1 MKILAR
7 IVLGAL
13 VLLAIAIGFVWTT
26 VPINVP
32 WKGMLQGMDLLPGW
46 VVMEPISAELIDNR
60 LVAAPGYSVSLFA
73 EGIADARMVRVTPS
87 GDVLVAASRDGQV
100 ILLEAD
106 RDDDGAAD
114 GRRVLLEGLRRPNGM
129 DLAGGFLYVAE
140 EDAIGRV
147 AFDAASGSVTGDYHQ
162 IVTGL
167 PSGGNHWKKTIR
179 FGPDGLLYVALGS
192 SCNVCIEED
201 ARRAAI
207 LRYTAE
213 GEFVDVFATG
223 LRNSAGF
230 DWSSTDGKM
239 YATDNGRDLL
249 GDDFPPCELNVV
261 VEGGFY
267 GWPFAN
273 GAKIPD
279 PDFGSGHAA
288 AIDASIAPVHDF
300 RAHNAPLGI
309 VFLKHHNHP
318 AAYRGAAIVALHG
331 SWNRREKD
339 GYKLVSLH
347 FGADG
352 SIEER
357 DFLTGFL
364 INGQVIGRPA
374 EVAEGP
380 DGSVYVSDDYGSA
393 IYRIRYGA
401 AGEPTQAAPA
411 RKFSAG
417 YTPGLVSADERA
429 QAVKAGAAVLAREGC
444 LACHAESTTAR
455 GQVVL
460 TDLATRYTLEEMA
473 AYLATPRPP
482 MPPYKADDAQRR
494 ALAIYLL
501 ETY

>member
-1 MKILAR
+1 MR

-13 VLLAIAIGFVWTT
+13 VLLAIAIGYVWTT

-32 WKGMLQGMDLLPGW
+32 WKGMLQGMGLLPGW
-46 VVMEPISAELIDNR
+46 VAVERVSAELIDSR
-60 LVAAPGYSVSLFA
+60 LVTAPGYGVSLFA
-73 EGIADARMVRVTPS
+73 DDIADARMLRVTPS
-87 GDVLVAASRDGQV
+87 GDVLVATPRDGRI

-106 RDDDGAAD
+106 HNDDGVAD
-114 GRRVLLEGLRRPNGM
+114 GRRVLLEGLRRPNGL
-129 DLAGGFLYVAE
+129 DLAGGFLYVGE

-147 AFDAASGSVTGDYHQ
+147 AFDAASGSVTGAYHQ

-167 PSGGNHWKKTIR
+167 PVGGNHWKKTIR

-207 LRYTAE
+207 LRYTAD

-230 DWSSTDGKM
+230 DWSSGKL

-249 GDDFPPCELNVV
+249 GDDFPPCELNAV

-273 GAKIPD
+273 GAKLPD
-279 PDFGSGHAA
+279 PGFGRGHAA
-288 AIDASIAPVHDF
+288 AIDASIAPIHEF
-300 RAHNAPLGI
+300 RAHNSPLGI

-318 AAYRGAAIVALHG
+318 EGYRGAAIVALHG

-339 GYKLVSLH
+339 GYKVVSLH

-352 SIEER
+352 RIEER
-357 DFLTGFL
+357 DFLAGFL
-364 INGQVIGRPA
+364 NNGQVIGRPA

-393 IYRIRYGA
+393 IYRIRYGVA
-401 AGEPTQAAPA
+401 SDPTRAAPA
-411 RKFSAG
+411 RTFSAG
-417 YTPGLVSADERA
+417 YAPGLISPDERA
-429 QAVKAGAAVLAREGC
+429 HAMTAGAAVLAREGC
-444 LACHAESTTAR
+444 LVCHAESTTAPA
-455 GQVVL
+455 QVVL
-460 TDLATRYTLEEMA
+460 TDLALRYTLEEMA
-473 AYLATPRPP
+473 AYLATPRSP
-482 MPPYKADDAQRR
+482 MPPYEADDAQRR